1 MKCLVTGGAGFIGS
15 HLCEALVARG
25 DDVVAIDNFDPFY
38 SRDIKTM
45 NLAGLVDD
53 PRFEL
58 IEADVRDQPVAE
70 SILGGNRWDVVVHLA
85 ARAGVRASM
94 IDPRGHIDNNVGGT
108 ATLLEAM
115 RRTGCERLVFASS
128 SSVYGDSERLP
139 FRERDPV
146 LTPCSPYAL
155 TKKAGEDLCQI
166 YHQAYGLTVI
176 NLRFFSVYGPRQRP
190 DMAIHAFTRRLL
202 EGQAIPVFGDGSA
215 KRDYTYVGDVVAGVL
230 RAIDHVTRHAGFEL
244 VNLGAGEPTSLSELI
259 QRLADATGNEATV
272 ELLPPPPGEVRGTW
286 ADIRRAEQLLG
297 FQPETDLATGLAA
310 FVEWYQHNIL
320 MLSR

>member
-1 MKCLVTGGAGFIGS
+1 MKCLVTGGAGFVGS

-25 DDVVAIDNFDPFY
+25 DEVAAVDNFDSFY
-38 SRDIKTM
+38 SRDIKAA
-45 NLAGLVDD
+45 NVAGLIDD

-58 IEADVRDQPVAE
+58 VEADVRDQPVAE
-70 SILGGNRWDVVVHLA
+70 SLLGGNRWDVVVHLA

-94 IDPRGHIDNNVGGT
+94 IDPRGYIDNNVGGT

-115 RRTGCERLVFASS
+115 RRTGRERLVFASS
-128 SSVYGDSERLP
+128 SSVYGDSDRLP
-139 FRERDPV
+139 LRESDPV
-146 LTPCSPYAL
+146 LSPCSPYAL
-155 TKKAGEDLCQI
+155 TKKAGEDLCRI

-202 EGQAIPVFGDGSA
+202 EGQVIPMFGDGSA

-230 RAIDHVTRHAGFEL
+230 RAIDHVTQNAGFER
-244 VNLGAGEPTSLSELI
+244 VNLGAGQPTSLSELI
-259 QRLADATGNEATV
+259 QQLADATGMEATV
-272 ELLPPPPGEVRGTW
+272 ERLPCPPGEVRGTW

-297 FQPETDLATGLAA
+297 FQPDTDLATGLAA
-310 FVEWYQHNIL
+310 FVEWYQHNTL